1 MDLVLR
7 NLRLSEGETTVLTD
21 LGIAGG
27 AHRRHGTGSRR
38 RGRGTGSR
46 RPARLMRHS
55 DYGIAAGHPA
65 GLVVLD
71 CASAEAAVQTLAT
84 PLMGF
89 KNGWRTFTRR
99 PAQLHRP

>member
-27 AHRRHGTGSRR
+27 R
-38 RGRGTGSR
+38 
-46 RPARLMRHS
+46 
-55 DYGIAAGHPA
+55 IAAGHPA
-65 GLVVLD
+65 DLVVLD
-71 CASAEAAVQTLAT
+71 CESAEAAVQTLAS

-89 KNGWRTFTRR
+89 KNGRRTFTRR